1 MSLANKKFKNNKT
14 GEVVKIIDSFEDLAI
29 LENKQKVSVT
39 DLLNPLSYTEE
50 IDPLNFFNN
59 QGAYN
64 VLAEKIKSIPQ
75 EFIKEDDSPN
85 GITPTYE
92 DEDDFRPA
100 INESA
105 IIMSTMEDERAELA
119 KKYGV
124 SVDNTDS
131 LSRQNEA
138 FSKILG
144 EDSDDL
150 PKIPQSKY
158 SEPEPEVQRFEAK
171 REEVSKQDFVSSISD
186 TPQPSNTQNQ
196 IRQQPKVEDPIIS
209 MFKNVKR
216 NVEFKINLEFS
227 NKIPRLD
234 FIEMMEDSY
243 QTSIIEF
250 LADEFT
256 NKIIQNPELI
266 RNTIMDKIKHLVY
279 GSDIKR
285 EVLERDESETIAK
298 TKTIS
303 KPKLTKVEKH
313 EPLSIEKEPVLAK
326 DLPKKPI
333 KRRSIKKEDE

>member
-1 MSLANKKFKNNKT
+1 
-14 GEVVKIIDSFEDLAI
+14 
-29 LENKQKVSVT
+29 
-39 DLLNPLSYTEE
+39 
-50 IDPLNFFNN
+50 
-59 QGAYN
+59 
-64 VLAEKIKSIPQ
+64 
-75 EFIKEDDSPN
+75 
-85 GITPTYE
+85 
-92 DEDDFRPA
+92 
-100 INESA
+100 
-105 IIMSTMEDERAELA
+105 
-119 KKYGV
+119 
-124 SVDNTDS
+124 
-131 LSRQNEA
+131 
-138 FSKILG
+138 
-144 EDSDDL
+144 
-150 PKIPQSKY
+150 
-158 SEPEPEVQRFEAK
+158 
-171 REEVSKQDFVSSISD
+171 
-186 TPQPSNTQNQ
+186 
-196 IRQQPKVEDPIIS
+196 

>member
-131 LSRQNEA
+131 LSLAMDYYKLINS
-138 FSKILG
+138 FSTILG
-144 EDSDDL
+144 RVMSR
-150 PKIPQSKY
+150 Y
-158 SEPEPEVQRFEAK
+158 S
-171 REEVSKQDFVSSISD
+171 
-186 TPQPSNTQNQ
+186 N
-196 IRQQPKVEDPIIS
+196 
-209 MFKNVKR
+209 
-216 NVEFKINLEFS
+216 
-227 NKIPRLD
+227 
-234 FIEMMEDSY
+234 
-243 QTSIIEF
+243 
-250 LADEFT
+250 
-256 NKIIQNPELI
+256 
-266 RNTIMDKIKHLVY
+266 
-279 GSDIKR
+279 
-285 EVLERDESETIAK
+285 
-298 TKTIS
+298 
-303 KPKLTKVEKH
+303 
-313 EPLSIEKEPVLAK
+313 
-326 DLPKKPI
+326 
-333 KRRSIKKEDE
+333 